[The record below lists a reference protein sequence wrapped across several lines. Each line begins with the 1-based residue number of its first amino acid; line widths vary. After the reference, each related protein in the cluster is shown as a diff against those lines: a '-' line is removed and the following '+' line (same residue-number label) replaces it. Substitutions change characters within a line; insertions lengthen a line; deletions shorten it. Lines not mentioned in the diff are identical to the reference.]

1 VAHHGVVARD
11 EEFTV
16 LLLELFEDGD
26 VPVDLLPV
34 WGHVGI
40 IADATDANSP
50 PASVDARVK
59 R

>member
-26 VPVDLLPV
+26 MPVDLLLV

-40 IADATDANSP
+40 IADTTDANSP
-50 PASVDARVK
+50 PASADARI
-59 R
+59 RR